1 MKISTIFAKNENP
14 EKLYRD
20 SVPLCRGVFPAA
32 GQKKPL
38 KKGTCRSSGDEND
51 LMPIRSCG

>member
-14 EKLYRD
+14 EKLHRD
-20 SVPLCRGVFPAA
+20 CVPLCRGVFPGA

-38 KKGTCRSSGDEND
+38 KKGACRSSEVK
-51 LMPIRSCG
+51 MF